1 MGNCFTLVYV
11 LQEGLASDNNS
22 LNEFS
27 RLIDESDE
35 FLDNFFNNF
44 EVEAPDYLID
54 KVMNIA
60 KSL

>member
-44 EVEAPDYLID
+44 EVEVPD
-54 KVMNIA
+54 
-60 KSL
+60 